1 MTAAFSAQR
10 TAMED
15 RFEKT
20 NSSLSAKV
28 ERLSKMLEYAT
39 NEDRNRSKRVESDCG
54 LLKEST

>member
-1 MTAAFSAQR
+1 
-10 TAMED
+10 MED

-28 ERLSKMLEYAT
+28 ERLSKMLEYAI
-39 NEDRNRSKRVESDCG
+39 NEDRSRSKRVESDCG